1 MYLQF
6 SSIDFTQKKPNSLL
20 YHSVEKREIFFR
32 EISSVVTSLV
42 KTLVSRNFCQK
53 MRKSKLS
60 KFPQRLYLN
69 FEEKQEFPKIPH
81 TSIHKNEFTKKR
93 QGLHI
98 DGKCYEK
105 RDVKL
110 LQRLIS
116 RNIYLWYN
124 IPFEC
129 IHMISI
135 KYNVL

>member
-1 MYLQF
+1 M
-6 SSIDFTQKKPNSLL
+6 
-20 YHSVEKREIFFR
+20 EKREIFFR

-81 TSIHKNEFTKKR
+81 TSIHKNEFTKKKTR
-93 QGLHI
+93 I
-98 DGKCYEK
+98 NGKWYEK

-110 LQRLIS
+110 LQRFDFTK
-116 RNIYLWYN
+116 YLLMVQHSMHSN
-124 IPFEC
+124 AFI
-129 IHMISI
+129 
-135 KYNVL
+135 